1 MTQQKKGGRA
11 FYGEAL
17 GILMLDMKAPL
28 IPGNVGNASTYSFPV
43 RYKVL
48 TGLPSDWWCDAE
60 GASSR
65 RQNIFIEK
73 ARELEN
79 EGVRAITTGCGFFAK
94 YQQAA
99 AEALTVPLFN
109 SPLLLVPMVSHMIGK
124 GKRVGIISAGGS
136 HLKGAFLE
144 NVGIDDSILF
154 AVDGLEDKEEF
165 TKVHV
170 TQEKSTIDAEKMESE
185 VVAVAERLVK
195 AYPDTGALVF
205 ECSDLPPYAAA
216 VQEAVSLPV
225 FDFITM
231 INMVYMAVVK
241 KRYKGFM

>member
-1 MTQQKKGGRA
+1 M
-11 FYGEAL
+11 
-17 GILMLDMKAPL
+17 
-28 IPGNVGNASTYSFPV
+28 

-48 TGLPSDWWCDAE
+48 TGLPSDWWCDEE

-73 ARELEN
+73 ARELEA

-94 YQQAA
+94 YQKAA

-109 SPLLLVPMVSHMIGK
+109 SPLLLVPMVSRMIGK

-136 HLKGAFLE
+136 HLQGPFLE
-144 NVGIDDSILF
+144 NVGIDDTILF
-154 AVDGLEDKEEF
+154 AIDGLEDKEEF

-170 TQEKSTIDAEKMESE
+170 TQEKSTIDPEKMESE

-195 AYPDTGALVF
+195 AYPDHEAAYYHLGKAYNNLERYHEALF
-205 ECSDLPPYAAA
+205 NFNKALELNPNDHRAKR
-216 VQEAVSLPV
+216 
-225 FDFITM
+225 M
-231 INMVYMAVVK
+231 IDSIK
-241 KRYKGFM
+241 EFTRYPEGPI